1 MIWSAWRLNRTPLLV
16 SLVFI
21 AILIV
26 SALTAGMYVPDY
38 PQISWSFSR
47 MCSRWNDV
55 GPCRPETALT
65 LSTLFAL
72 LLPLLLGMFV
82 GVPTFAREVDSR
94 THILALTQAG
104 SRVQWYLARI
114 VVVFL
119 PISAAMTC
127 LGLALHWA
135 TGLSRD
141 SSSAEYGPSVS
152 FSWFDFPHFETAGV
166 VLGVYTLLML
176 LIGSTLAL
184 MFRSGVMSMLA
195 TLFIFLFFVPVAF
208 TWIAREHYGTPIV
221 VSEAISGLARE
232 SEYPPNPYYT
242 DDGTWVVGAG
252 YVDAAGDRV
261 RPETEGCATPYSD
274 DYLKRQDG
282 ESDEQLR
289 ARSQDEY
296 RTRASIFDECLRD
309 QGVDRYDVRFFSED
323 SFWRFQAL
331 ETGLML
337 GFSGAVGGMGL
348 WRVRRLD

>member
-47 MCSRWNDV
+47 ICSRWNDV

-82 GVPTFAREVDSR
+82 GVPTFAREVESR
-94 THILALTQAG
+94 AHVLSMTQAG
-104 SRVQWYLARI
+104 SRIQWYLARI

-119 PISAAMTC
+119 PISVAMTC
-127 LGLALHWA
+127 LGLVLHWA

-166 VLGVYTLLML
+166 VLGAYTLLML

-221 VSEAISGLARE
+221 VSEPISGLARE

-274 DYLKRQDG
+274 DYLQPRDG
-282 ESDEQLR
+282 ESDEQRWQR
-289 ARSQDEY
+289 ARDED
-296 RTRASIFDECLRD
+296 RTRAVYFDECLRE
-309 QGVDRYDVRFFSED
+309 QGVDRYDLRYYTED
-323 SFWRFQAL
+323 DFWRFQAI
-331 ETGLML
+331 ETEIML
-337 GFSGAVGGMGL
+337 AFSVAVSGAGL